1 MSAALPLS
9 GDANADAFV
18 ERDALALLIGLVLDQ
33 QQPIERAF
41 KAPWDLS
48 ERLGHPGVLAAQEI
62 ASMAP
67 EALAAV
73 FGIVPALHRFPNSM
87 AERTQQLCQH
97 LVATWDGNAQALW
110 RDTPHAAI
118 VLQRAKRLPGFGNHK
133 AKVLI
138 ALLGKRL
145 GVQLTGWRDECSP
158 LGDAGT
164 LLSIADIDSHARL
177 VAYRE
182 VKKARKRTSPT

>member
-1 MSAALPLS
+1 MTSALPLS
-9 GDANADAFV
+9 GDADADAFV
-18 ERDALALLIGLVLDQ
+18 ERDALAVLIGLVLDQ

-48 ERLGHPGVLAAQEI
+48 ERLGHPGVLTAQEI

-67 EALAAV
+67 AALAAV

-87 AERTQQLCQH
+87 AQRTQQLCQH
-97 LVATWDGNAQALW
+97 LVATCDGDGRSLW
-110 RDTPHAAI
+110 RDAPDAAT
-118 VLQRAKRLPGFGNHK
+118 VLQRAKRLPGFGDHK
-133 AKVLI
+133 ARVLI
-138 ALLGKRL
+138 AVLGKRL
-145 GVQLTGWRDECSP
+145 GIQLPGWREACSP
-158 LGDAGT
+158 LGDPGT

-182 VKKARKRTSPT
+182 VKKARKRTSST